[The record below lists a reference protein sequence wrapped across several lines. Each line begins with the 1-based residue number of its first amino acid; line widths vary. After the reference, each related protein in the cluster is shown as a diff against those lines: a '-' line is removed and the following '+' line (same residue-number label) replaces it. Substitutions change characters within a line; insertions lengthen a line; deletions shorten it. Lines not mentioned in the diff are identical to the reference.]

1 MRTIVTAREMRE
13 AEARVFAAH
22 PGTDLMG
29 RAAAA
34 VARVARDMAPTGQVL
49 VVAGRG
55 NNGGDGLFAAAKLA
69 EHRSVLV

>member
-1 MRTIVTAREMRE
+1 MRTVVTVQEMRE

-34 VARVARDMAPTGQVL
+34 VARVAKDLAPAGQV
-49 VVAGRG
+49 
-55 NNGGDGLFAAAKLA
+55 A
-69 EHRSVLV
+69 ERS

>member
-34 VARVARDMAPTGQVL
+34 VARVAAP
-49 VVAGRG
+49 
-55 NNGGDGLFAAAKLA
+55 NG
-69 EHRSVLV
+69 